1 MNTYR
6 LKYYPDK
13 KYKAN
18 YYQLGMEDGFL
29 NKEKGIIAPK
39 GTYTSIKEYGN
50 IQRANGFFNAWIPYI
65 LSEDNRKIYLDRNDV
80 IGFDESNN
88 KYRFTEKEF
97 YEFFI
102 PDDDGI

>member
-18 YYQLGMEDGFL
+18 NYQIGMEDGFI
-29 NKEKGIIAPK
+29 NKVKGIMAPK
-39 GTYTSIKEYGN
+39 GTYGAIKDYSELKRN
-50 IQRANGFFNAWIPYI
+50 NGFYEAWIPYI
-65 LSEDNRKIYLDRNDV
+65 LTEDSQKIYLESNDV
-80 IGFDESNN
+80 IGFDKNGR

-102 PDDDGI
+102 PDEEE